1 MESRQNKYVGNRF
14 GDSSRTSKEDKT
26 EMIFGSRPI
35 LEALSAGKELEKIF
49 LQRGAKNPTTDE
61 IVQLAKRLEVPV
73 VTVPL
78 EKLNKLTRKN
88 HQGAVALISPISYVP
103 LAETVTSLFEQ
114 GKSPLLLILDRVTD
128 VRNFGSIARNAECMG
143 VNAIVIPSRGGAQ
156 INADAVKTS
165 AGALHLVPVCREPN
179 LKDTIDYLKNS
190 GFQIVACTEKTEQNL
205 SDMTLDMVGP
215 TAIIMG
221 SEEDGI
227 SPEYLKRADAR
238 VRIPLLGQIGSLNV
252 SVATG
257 IILYEAMRQ
266 RLRDGGYASLGS
278 LEPR

>member
-1 MESRQNKYVGNRF
+1 MESRQNKHVGNRY
-14 GDSSRTSKEDKT
+14 GGHRVPKEEKS

-35 LEALSAGKELEKIF
+35 LEAFSAGKELEKIF
-49 LQRGAKNPTTDE
+49 LLRGARNPTTDE
-61 IVQLAKRLEVPV
+61 IVAQAKRFEVPV
-73 VTVPL
+73 VTVPA
-78 EKLNKLTRKN
+78 EKLDRLTRKN
-88 HQGAVALISPISYVP
+88 HQGAVAFISPITYQP
-103 LAETVTSLFEQ
+103 LSEIVTSLFEQ
-114 GKSPLLLILDRVTD
+114 GKSPLVLVLDRVTD

-143 VNAIVIPSRGGAQ
+143 VDAIVIPSRGGAQ

-179 LKDTIDYLKNS
+179 LKETLDYLKDY
-190 GFQIVACTEKTEQNL
+190 GFNIVACTEKTEQML
-205 SDMTLDMVGP
+205 TDQPVDMAGP

-227 SPEYLKRADAR
+227 SPEYLKRAD
-238 VRIPLLGQIGSLNV
+238 VKLRIPLMGQIGSLNV

-266 RLRDGGYASLGS
+266 RLRDRQA
-278 LEPR
+278 

>member
-1 MESRQNKYVGNRF
+1 MESRQNKYVDNRS
-14 GDSSRTSKEDKT
+14 GDYRASSENKT
-26 EMIFGSRPI
+26 EMIFGMHPI
-35 LEALSAGKELEKIF
+35 LEALTAGKELERIF
-49 LQRGAKNPTTDE
+49 LLRGAKSPATDE
-61 IVQLAKRLEVPV
+61 LLQLAKGLEVPV

-88 HQGAVALISPISYVP
+88 HQGAVALISPITYVP
-103 LAETVTSLFEQ
+103 LAETVTALFEQ
-114 GKSPLLLILDRVTD
+114 GKNPLLLILDRITD

-143 VNAIVIPSRGGAQ
+143 VDAIVIPSRGGAQ

-179 LKDTIDYLKNS
+179 LKDTLDYLKDF
-190 GFQIVACTEKTEQNL
+190 GFQIVACTEKTEDNL
-205 SDMTLDMVGP
+205 TDMALDMVGP

-238 VRIPLLGQIGSLNV
+238 VRIPLIGKIGSLNV

-266 RLRDGGYASLGS
+266 RLLDSGYANLGNV
-278 LEPR
+278 EKQ

>member
-1 MESRQNKYVGNRF
+1 
-14 GDSSRTSKEDKT
+14 
-26 EMIFGSRPI
+26 MIFGSRPI
-35 LEALSAGKELEKIF
+35 LEALTAGKELEKIF
-49 LQRGAKNPTTDE
+49 LLRGSKNPTTDE
-61 IVQLAKRLEVPV
+61 IVQLAKGLEVPV

-88 HQGAVALISPISYVP
+88 HQGAVAFLSSISYVP

-114 GKSPLLLILDRVTD
+114 GKSPLLLILDRITD

-179 LKDTIDYLKNS
+179 LKDTIEYLKDS

-238 VRIPLLGQIGSLNV
+238 VRIPLMGQIGSLNV

-266 RLRDGGYASLGS
+266 RLRDSGYASLGS

>member
-14 GDSSRTSKEDKT
+14 GGSSRTPKEDKT
-26 EMIFGSRPI
+26 DMIFGSRPI
-35 LEALSAGKELEKIF
+35 LEALSAGKELEKIY

-61 IVQLAKRLEVPV
+61 IVQLAKKLEVPV

-88 HQGAVALISPISYVP
+88 HQGAVALISPITYVP
-103 LAETVTSLFEQ
+103 LSETVTSLFEQ

-179 LKDTIDYLKNS
+179 LKDTIEYLKDS

-227 SPEYLKRADAR
+227 SAEYLKRADAR

-266 RLRDGGYASLGS
+266 RLRDSGYASLGS
-278 LEPR
+278 VEPR

>member
-1 MESRQNKYVGNRF
+1 MESRQNKYVGNRS
-14 GDSSRTSKEDKT
+14 GDYRASSENKT
-26 EMIFGSRPI
+26 EMIFGMHPI
-35 LEALSAGKELEKIF
+35 LEALTAGKELERIF
-49 LQRGAKNPTTDE
+49 LLRGAKSPATE
-61 IVQLAKRLEVPV
+61 ELLQLAKDLEVPV

-103 LAETVTSLFEQ
+103 LAETVTALFEQ
-114 GKSPLLLILDRVTD
+114 GKNPLLLILDRITD

-143 VNAIVIPSRGGAQ
+143 VDAIVIPSRGGAQ

-179 LKDTIDYLKNS
+179 LKETLDYLKDS
-190 GFQIVACTEKTEQNL
+190 GFQIVACTEKTEENL
-205 SDMTLDMVGP
+205 TDMALDMVGP

-227 SPEYLKRADAR
+227 SPEYLKRADAK
-238 VRIPLLGQIGSLNV
+238 VRIPLIGKIGSLNV

-266 RLRDGGYASLGS
+266 RLLDSGYANLGNVQKQ
-278 LEPR
+278 

>member
-1 MESRQNKYVGNRF
+1 MESRQNKYIGNRY
-14 GDSSRTSKEDKT
+14 GGSPRSPKEDKI

-78 EKLNKLTRKN
+78 EKLNNLTRKN
-88 HQGAVALISPISYVP
+88 HQGAVALLSSISYVP

-179 LKDTIDYLKNS
+179 LKDTIEYLKDS

-205 SDMTLDMVGP
+205 TDMTLDMVGP

-238 VRIPLLGQIGSLNV
+238 VRIPLMGQIGSLNV

-266 RLRDGGYASLGS
+266 RLRDSSYASPGNK
-278 LEPR
+278 ERG

>member
-1 MESRQNKYVGNRF
+1 MESRQNKYIGNRT
-14 GDSSRTSKEDKT
+14 GGPRASRDDKS
-26 EMIFGSRPI
+26 EMIFGTRPI

-49 LQRGAKNPTTDE
+49 LQRGAKGPATDE
-61 IVQLAKRLEVPV
+61 IVQLAKRFEVPV

-78 EKLNKLTRKN
+78 EKLNNLTRKN
-88 HQGAVALISPISYVP
+88 HQGAVALISPITYVP
-103 LAETVTSLFEQ
+103 LQETVTALFEQ
-114 GKSPLLLILDRVTD
+114 GKNPLLLILDRVTD

-143 VNAIVIPSRGGAQ
+143 VHAIVIPSRGGAQ

-165 AGALHLVPVCREPN
+165 AGALHLMPVCREPN
-179 LKDTIDYLKNS
+179 LKDTIDYLKES
-190 GFQIVACTEKTEQNL
+190 GFQVVACTEKTEQNL
-205 SDMTLDMVGP
+205 TDAELDMVGP

-238 VRIPLLGQIGSLNV
+238 VRIPLMGQIGSLNV

-257 IILYEAMRQ
+257 IILYEAMKQ
-266 RLRDGGYASLGS
+266 RLHDGSS
-278 LEPR
+278 NTSH

>member
-1 MESRQNKYVGNRF
+1 MVQRSSKMESRQNKYIGNRP
-14 GDSSRTSKEDKT
+14 GGPRSARDDKS
-26 EMIFGSRPI
+26 EMIFGTRPI

-49 LQRGAKNPTTDE
+49 LQRGAKNPVTEE
-61 IVQLAKRLEVPV
+61 IVQLAKRFEVPV

-78 EKLNKLTRKN
+78 EKLNNLTRKN

-103 LAETVTSLFEQ
+103 LQETVTALFEQ
-114 GKSPLLLILDRVTD
+114 GKNPLLLILDRVTD

-143 VNAIVIPSRGGAQ
+143 VHAIVIPSRGGAQ

-179 LKDTIDYLKNS
+179 LKDTIDFLKNS
-190 GFQIVACTEKTEQNL
+190 GFQVVACTEKTEQNL
-205 SDMTLDMVGP
+205 TDAELDMVGP
-215 TAIIMG
+215 TGIIMG

-238 VRIPLLGQIGSLNV
+238 VRIPLMGQIGSLNV

-266 RLRDGGYASLGS
+266 RLREGQ
-278 LEPR
+278 R

>member
-1 MESRQNKYVGNRF
+1 MVQHSSKMESRQNKYVGNQSGGRRA
-14 GDSSRTSKEDKT
+14 SRDDKS
-26 EMIFGSRPI
+26 EMIFGTRPI
-35 LEALSAGKELEKIF
+35 LEALTAGKELEKIF
-49 LQRGAKNPTTDE
+49 LQRGAKNPATDE
-61 IVQLAKRLEVPV
+61 IVQLAKGLEVPI

-78 EKLNKLTRKN
+78 EKLNNLTRKN
-88 HQGAVALISPISYVP
+88 HQGAVALISPITYVP

-114 GKSPLLLILDRVTD
+114 GKNPLLLILDRVTD

-143 VNAIVIPSRGGAQ
+143 VHAIVIPSRGGAQ

-179 LKDTIDYLKNS
+179 LKDTIDFLKNS
-190 GFQIVACTEKTEQNL
+190 GFQIIACTEKTEQNIT
-205 SDMTLDMVGP
+205 DAALDMVGP
-215 TAIIMG
+215 TAIVMG

-227 SPEYLKRADAR
+227 SPEYLKRTDAR
-238 VRIPLLGQIGSLNV
+238 VRIPLMGQIGSLNV

-266 RLRDGGYASLGS
+266 RLHDMK
-278 LEPR
+278 

>member
-1 MESRQNKYVGNRF
+1 
-14 GDSSRTSKEDKT
+14 
-26 EMIFGSRPI
+26 MIFGTRPI
-35 LEALSAGKELEKIF
+35 LEAITAGKELEKIF
-49 LQRGAKNPTTDE
+49 LLRGAKNPTTDE
-61 IVQLAKRLEVPV
+61 IIQLAKQFEVPV

-78 EKLNKLTRKN
+78 EKLNNLTRKN
-88 HQGAVALISPISYVP
+88 HQGAVALISPITYVP
-103 LAETVTSLFEQ
+103 LSETVTSLFEQ
-114 GKSPLLLILDRVTD
+114 GKNPLLLILDRVTD

-179 LKDTIDYLKNS
+179 LKDTIEYLKNS
-190 GFQIVACTEKTEQNL
+190 GFQIVACTEKTEDNL
-205 SDMTLDMVGP
+205 TDTNVDMVGP

-238 VRIPLLGQIGSLNV
+238 VRIPLMGQIGSLNV

-257 IILYEAMRQ
+257 IILFEAMRQ
-266 RLRDGGYASLGS
+266 RLQDAK
-278 LEPR
+278 